1 MAEVRQY
8 FCCTNNLTACK
19 IVGGVQIALN
29 VIYLI
34 ISVMAINAANAL
46 ANAHA
51 NAYQNAYQHGYSYNH
66 ATTATALSFTTI
78 LVVVLFGGGILCGIL
93 LVVGASKRSATMLMV
108 WIVLNGICVG
118 SYFFLFIY
126 SIARHMPP
134 IEAFIRPLTI
144 IGLGIWSELIA
155 IGARQDVKKSG
166 ANIA

>member
-8 FCCTNNLTACK
+8 FCCTNNLTGCK

-29 VIYLI
+29 VIFLI
-34 ISVMAINAANAL
+34 ISVMAISA

-51 NAYQNAYQHGYSYNH
+51 NAYHNAYQHGYSYNH
-66 ATTATALSFTTI
+66 ATALSFATI
-78 LVVVLFGGGILCGIL
+78 LVFVFFGGGILCGIL

-108 WIVLNGICVG
+108 WIVLNGICIGWYV
-118 SYFFLFIY
+118 YQLFKGFMGLMT
-126 SIARHMPP
+126 AKAL
-134 IEAFIRPLTI
+134 IEYLAL
-144 IGLGIWSELIA
+144 IGLGIWAELIA

>member
-1 MAEVRQY
+1 MKF
-8 FCCTNNLTACK
+8 FCCTNNLTGCK

-34 ISVMAINAANAL
+34 ISVMAISAANAH
-46 ANAHA
+46 AHA
-51 NAYQNAYQHGYSYNH
+51 NAYHNAYQHGYSYNH
-66 ATTATALSFTTI
+66 ATADAVSIATIIVA
-78 LVVVLFGGGILCGIL
+78 VLFGGGILCGIL

-134 IEAFIRPLTI
+134 IEALIKPLTI
-144 IGLGIWSELIA
+144 IGLEYFVLKNSHLPLLLA
-155 IGARQDVKKSG
+155 KKS
-166 ANIA
+166 AVLISVSC

>member
-1 MAEVRQY
+1 MKF
-8 FCCTNNLTACK
+8 FCCTNNLTGCK

-29 VIYLI
+29 VIFLI
-34 ISVMAINAANAL
+34 ISVMAISA

-51 NAYQNAYQHGYSYNH
+51 NAYHNAYQHGYSYNH
-66 ATTATALSFTTI
+66 ATALSFATI
-78 LVVVLFGGGILCGIL
+78 LVFVFFGGGILCGIL

-118 SYFFLFIY
+118 SYLFLFIY
-126 SIARHMPP
+126 SIGRHMPP
-134 IEAFIRPLTI
+134 IEALIKPLTI
-144 IGLGIWSELIA
+144 IGLGIWAELIA